1 MCLKIV
7 QQLEPV
13 GVGARNLSE
22 CLIIQMRNLGI
33 DNALLETIVSKDLDL
48 IGKNKYKEIT
58 KKYNISMQNV

>member
-33 DNALLETIVSKDLDL
+33 DSGLSLTECTYATFRCSSV
-48 IGKNKYKEIT
+48 
-58 KKYNISMQNV
+58 

>member
-48 IGKNKYKEIT
+48 IGKNKI
-58 KKYNISMQNV
+58 

>member
-1 MCLKIV
+1 MKNEIINELNITKDIFKICLKII

-33 DNALLETIVSKDLDL
+33 DND
-48 IGKNKYKEIT
+48 Y
-58 KKYNISMQNV
+58 